1 MREVSQVGID
11 LVKHFEGCRLSAYQ
25 DQKGIWTIGYGHTRG
40 VSQGMTCT
48 QADSDHWLAEDMA
61 MAAAVI
67 TERVKAPLTQ
77 SQFDALTSL
86 TFNIGAFR
94 FTTSTLL
101 KKLNAGDVAGA
112 AAEFGKWIQAG
123 TRVSA
128 GLITRRA
135 AERALFEEVS

>member
-67 TERVKAPLTQ
+67 TERVKAR
-77 SQFDALTSL
+77 SRSR
-86 TFNIGAFR
+86 N
-94 FTTSTLL
+94 STL
-101 KKLNAGDVAGA
+101 
-112 AAEFGKWIQAG
+112 
-123 TRVSA
+123 
-128 GLITRRA
+128 
-135 AERALFEEVS
+135 